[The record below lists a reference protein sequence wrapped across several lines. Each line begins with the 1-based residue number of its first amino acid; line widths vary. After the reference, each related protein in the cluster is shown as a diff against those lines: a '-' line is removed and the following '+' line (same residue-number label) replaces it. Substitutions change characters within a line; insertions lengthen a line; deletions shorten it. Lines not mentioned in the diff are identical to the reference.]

1 MKNIKIDKKYVIIT
15 FLVLI
20 VGVGTI
26 TFAYFQGSVLND
38 LINPTNVSTGSIDI
52 KISDTSVN
60 ATDVEPLFTN
70 GNNFEKASFVKH
82 FSVTN
87 GTNTLNTCVELYL
100 KVNSIDSALA
110 NSYFKYAIVNDDTGG
125 TLIGN
130 FDGATNGTE
139 LDLGSLYFF
148 EKGTVKNYTMYVWI
162 EYSPDVDQTSMLNS
176 QMKASLFVKAQD
188 TKTKDACDTRS
199 TFKVT
204 YVLNGGTGCSKGDI
218 DTNDSN
224 SKLCTPTI
232 DTEGAIFGGWY
243 SDEGLTKKI
252 SSVDQITDDMKLYA
266 SWGCT
271 YDGTLTAGTEYVFG
285 QYKYIYNGAYLVTR
299 LQGVQLVKLNDASLN
314 GWSVGLADRDSTE
327 PVSGAICKSLGG
339 KKVVSIASA
348 YAKSKASSID
358 LTGID
363 TSSFIDMSYMFYNT
377 AATNINV
384 SSLNTSNVTD
394 MEWMFMGSNATS
406 LDLSSFNTAKVTNMA
421 GMFYT
426 SKVTVLDLSSFTLN
440 SSVTLDRMF
449 DSVTATVGYAKDSA
463 TAAKFNASSSKP
475 STLVFTVK

>member
-1 MKNIKIDKKYVIIT
+1 MKNIRIDKKYIVIML
-15 FLVLI
+15 LVLV
-20 VGVGTI
+20 VGIGTI

-38 LINPTNVSTGSIDI
+38 LINPTGVSTGKIDVT
-52 KISDTSVN
+52 ISDASVN
-60 ATDVEPLFTN
+60 VSNIEPVLTNNVNFDVVP
-70 GNNFEKASFVKH
+70 FVKK
-82 FSVTN
+82 FTVTN
-87 GTNTLNTCVELYL
+87 GADTLNTCIELYL
-100 KVNSIDSALA
+100 KISSISNGLVNT
-110 NSYFKYAIVNDDTGG
+110 YFRYAVVNDDTGT
-125 TLIGN
+125 TLTGN
-130 FDGATNGTE
+130 FDGASNGTE

-148 EKGTVKNYTMYVWI
+148 EKDTVKNYTMYVWI

-188 TKTKDACDTRS
+188 TKTKDACDTRT
-199 TFKVT
+199 TFNVT
-204 YVLNGGTGCSKGDI
+204 YVLDGGSGCSKGEI
-218 DTNDSN
+218 DTTDPN
-224 SKLCTPTI
+224 SKLCTPTSN
-232 DTEGAIFGGWY
+232 TEGAVFGGWY

-252 SSVDQITDDMKLYA
+252 SSIDQITDDMKLYA

-271 YDGTLTAGTEYVFG
+271 YDGTLTEGTEYVFG
-285 QYKYIYNGAYLVTR
+285 QYKYVYKQIYEITR
-299 LQGVQLVKLNDASLN
+299 LQGVQLIKRPLSGD
-314 GWSVGLADRDSTE
+314 GWSVGLADRNSTE
-327 PVSGAICKSLGG
+327 PVSGPICKSIAG

-363 TSSFIDMSYMFYNT
+363 TSSFTDMSNMFYN
-377 AATNINV
+377 AAAASINV

-394 MEWMFMGSNATS
+394 MEWMFMGSKATS
-406 LDLSSFNTAKVTNMA
+406 LDLSSFDTSKVTDMG

-440 SSVTLDRMF
+440 SSVRLDRMF
-449 DSVTATVGYAKDSA
+449 DSVAATVGYAKDSA